1 LTPICT
7 KSFVGWR
14 FAPDPTGGAY
24 SASPDPLAVFR
35 GPTSKERVGERRERG
50 EEGRESNRRGGDW
63 KGGGDEGGSSSFH
76 PLPQEKK
83 RNVGAYAARRAI
95 GYTGLAHSS
104 FI

>member
-35 GPTSKERVGERRERG
+35 GPTSKEREERG
-50 EEGRESNRRGGDW
+50 GKEERRGGRAIGEEEIG
-63 KGGGDEGGSSSFH
+63 KEGEMREGVR

-83 RNVGAYAARRAI
+83 RNVGAYAAGRAI